1 MHRYTEE
8 KAKAERDSREQAQ
21 EKAELEQTKED
32 RLQQYLQER
41 DS

>member
-1 MHRYTEE
+1 MHRYSEE
-8 KAKAERDSREQAQ
+8 KAKAELEAREQAQ
-21 EKAELEQTKED
+21 AKAELEQTKED